1 MNKFEEILSSFSIN
15 KPYIE
20 NAVEAS
26 KQGNL
31 TTKID
36 ILEAFKRSLNG
47 LFVETKNT
55 DNFYNMVTSTPD
67 AFGLENNPSP
77 EIVKNTLIKTINAD
91 SNLKFALLPS
101 DCENSPYDFSV
112 FPPENGESVNDYWIW
127 FVKCDFFPG
136 PYWLLIKRDGSA
148 DGYSYGYM

>member
-1 MNKFEEILSSFSIN
+1 M
-15 KPYIE
+15 YIE
-20 NAVEAS
+20 NATEETSQTKFAS
-26 KQGNL
+26 KM
-31 TTKID
+31 D
-36 ILEAFKRSLNG
+36 ILEAFKKSLTG
-47 LFVETKNT
+47 LFVETENT
-55 DNFYNMVTSTPD
+55 DNFYNMNTSAPD

-77 EIVKNTLIKTINAD
+77 EIVKNSIIKTINAD
-91 SNLKFALLPS
+91 SNFKFALLPS

-148 DGYSYGYM
+148 EGYSYGYM